1 MAATPSP
8 TRSEFAPDRWPARP
22 SVVTIRKRPSLVR
35 RAARGLVRLL
45 IIFGIGVAATLAWQ
59 SYGDAAREMIASS
72 SPQLGWLAPQPGPR
86 AQTMVA
92 SAPPATPS
100 PELQQLREMSFVFA
114 TMRQT
119 VDQLSANQ
127 QQMAGDI
134 AKLVA
139 DQQELLQ
146 KVSAAAPRPVAPP
159 APARKPAAPPSSE
172 PR

>member
-1 MAATPSP
+1 MAATLSP
-8 TRSEFAPDRWPARP
+8 TRSEFPPDHWPSRP
-22 SVVTIRKRPSLVR
+22 SVVAIRKRPSLVR
-35 RAARGLVRLL
+35 RAARGVVRLL
-45 IIFGIGVAATLAWQ
+45 IIFCSGVAATLAWQ
-59 SYGDAAREMIASS
+59 SYGDVAREMIASS
-72 SPQLGWLAPQPGPR
+72 SPQLGWLALPAAPR
-86 AQTMVA
+86 AQIMAA
-92 SAPPATPS
+92 SAAPATPS

-114 TMRQT
+114 TVRQS

-146 KVSAAAPRPVAPP
+146 KVSAPAPRPAAAP
-159 APARKPAAPPSSE
+159 APARKPVVLPSSE